1 MEEEIGKLRVLEPA
15 SSEYNV
21 TRNYL
26 DWLTS
31 MPYGLFNEE
40 TFDIVFGREC
50 LDADHYGMQ
59 DVKDR
64 ILEFI
69 AVGKLNDRVQ
79 VRLPCGCMQRPRPG
93 ALAVWLHATT
103 ASRCAC
109 CVVACKQSCPACNDR
124 VQVRL
129 LCGLM
134 PAGWFDA
141 LPCGLMPCN
150 EGCDEHKRRCTLHQ
164 RLPGL

>member
-1 MEEEIGKLRVLEPA
+1 MCRHNAPEEVQQAVEEEIQKLRVLETA

-31 MPYGLFNEE
+31 MPYGVFNEE
-40 TFDIVFGREC
+40 KFDIPFAQEC

-69 AVGKLNDRVQ
+69 AVGKLNDAVQ
-79 VRLPCGCMQRPRPG
+79 VCLLIICNNAHPHPYPTRTFQSLLLDPVSYTHLTLP
-93 ALAVWLHATT
+93 TI
-103 ASRCAC
+103 
-109 CVVACKQSCPACNDR
+109 
-124 VQVRL
+124 L
-129 LCGLM
+129 LV
-134 PAGWFDA
+134 
-141 LPCGLMPCN
+141 
-150 EGCDEHKRRCTLHQ
+150 
-164 RLPGL
+164 

>member
-1 MEEEIGKLRVLEPA
+1 VQQAVEEEIQKLKVLETA

-31 MPYGLFNEE
+31 MPYGVFNEE
-40 TFDIVFGREC
+40 KFDIDFAQKC

-69 AVGKLNDRVQ
+69 AVGKLNDAVQ
-79 VRLPCGCMQRPRPG
+79 VCSLDLLTTYLHHH
-93 ALAVWLHATT
+93 ALSVSHSSLSAY
-103 ASRCAC
+103 S
-109 CVVACKQSCPACNDR
+109 
-124 VQVRL
+124 
-129 LCGLM
+129 
-134 PAGWFDA
+134 
-141 LPCGLMPCN
+141 
-150 EGCDEHKRRCTLHQ
+150 
-164 RLPGL
+164 